1 MRKVSQA
8 EKSKSIFGDMVKK
21 MPKQGITEKL
31 IVGKTELSKVKIPI
45 VVTSSDID
53 SEGRVM

>member
-1 MRKVSQA
+1 
-8 EKSKSIFGDMVKK
+8 